1 MGSIRQYIKGN
12 VARDSEKGGASIVR
26 KMRKNVTGVL
36 VS

>member
-1 MGSIRQYIKGN
+1 MGSIRQYIKRN
-12 VARDSEKGGASIVR
+12 VVRDMGKGGASVAR